1 VDPANPSSQRP
12 QPPEPQRPQPR
23 GSQRPQPRESR
34 QPADM
39 PVTPGAP
46 GPPGAP
52 EPAGAPGPQQ
62 PPALPRRPRPSQA
75 PQTPE
80 PPQWPQAAATPAP
93 TPGPNRRR
101 KGFAVLGS
109 ALLAAA
115 GAAAVAA
122 IALPASGNGAANMAA
137 RTTVRDAAAQVSALS
152 ANWYEGAPYY
162 SVLDGNAPDLGTVMS
177 ATGAKAFDLGFILA
191 GNGCT
196 PAWNGTDPVS
206 SDTQVASV
214 INEVRSDGGDV
225 IASMGGYNGTKLGA
239 VCGSASATAA
249 AYQQVIS
256 TYGLHAFD
264 FDLEE
269 PEIENTSAIANELG
283 AAQILQ
289 QDNPG
294 LFVSVTIPATTSGA
308 NWFGQQL
315 IAEAKSLSFTPD
327 DFTIM
332 PFDGGFNGAS
342 SQIGALQGFN
352 SQLMSAY
359 GWTSAQAYA
368 HEGFSGMNGRTDSAE
383 YFYQSDFQTVL
394 SFAESNGMSRFTF
407 WSVNRDR
414 QCNPPDNN
422 GTLSADCSSV
432 TQNSWDFTTYAVAFS
447 KNTSPAP
454 PTTPPTTAPPT
465 TTPPTGGGSCPAA
478 WVPNQSYSAGAV
490 VSYNGHQWTANQ
502 WSYDEAPGGAA
513 GAWNDDGAC

>member
-1 VDPANPSSQRP
+1 MAWAGPPRAEAGRTPSQERLTGGDVDPAPPP
-12 QPPEPQRPQPR
+12 QPPRP
-23 GSQRPQPRESR
+23 E
-34 QPADM
+34 
-39 PVTPGAP
+39 
-46 GPPGAP
+46 GPPP
-52 EPAGAPGPQQ
+52 I
-62 PPALPRRPRPSQA
+62 
-75 PQTPE
+75 
-80 PPQWPQAAATPAP
+80 PAP
-93 TPGPNRRR
+93 RRR
-101 KGFAVLGS
+101 KRGFAALG
-109 ALLAAA
+109 AGLLAAA
-115 GAAAVAA
+115 GAAGVTAVA
-122 IALPASGNGAANMAA
+122 LPGAGAAPSATTH
-137 RTTVRDAAAQVSALS
+137 TTVREAAAQVNALS

-162 SVLDGNAPDLGTVMS
+162 SVLDGGAPDLGTVMS

-196 PAWNGTDPVS
+196 AAWNGTDPVS
-206 SDTQVASV
+206 SDTQVAAV

-249 AYQQVIS
+249 AYQQVIN

-289 QDNPG
+289 QNNPG
-294 LFVSVTIPATTSGA
+294 LFVSVTIPATPAGA

-315 IAEAKSLSFTPD
+315 IAEAKSLNFTPD

-332 PFDGGFNGAS
+332 PFDGGFSGAS
-342 SQIGALQGFN
+342 SQVAAMQGFN

-394 SFAESNGMSRFTF
+394 SFAESNGLSRFTF

-414 QCNPPDNN
+414 QCNPPDND

-432 TQNSWDFTTYAVAFS
+432 TQNPWDFTTYAVAFA

-454 PTTPPTTAPPT
+454 PTTPTAPPAP
-465 TTPPTGGGSCPAA
+465 TPTPTGGG
-478 WVPNQSYSAGAV
+478 
-490 VSYNGHQWTANQ
+490 T
-502 WSYDEAPGGAA
+502 GG
-513 GAWNDDGAC
+513 GTG